1 MKTNNISIISY
12 LVAAV
17 FAIMFFFSEYGN
29 NEMRRQ
35 IKERDRCISS
45 LDSIVRVYLNA
56 EKTDSSYIF
65 RFPVDQYG
73 NKLSIRDLDSIKI
86 ADELIIWQQDAI
98 ILAAKQKY
106 KFDYSIKMD
115 GNLLKIKL
123 WDKKERR
130 CKMN

>member
-12 LVAAV
+12 IVAAV

-35 IKERDRCISS
+35 IKERDRCIAL
-45 LDSIVRVYLNA
+45 LDSIVKVYLNA

-65 RFPVDQYG
+65 RISIDQYG
-73 NKLSIRDLDSIKI
+73 NKLSIRDLDSINI
-86 ADELIIWQQDAI
+86 ANELIIFQQDAI

-106 KFDYSIKMD
+106 NFDYSFKMD

-123 WDKKERR
+123 WDKKKGGVR
-130 CKMN
+130 

>member
-12 LVAAV
+12 IAAV

-35 IKERDRCISS
+35 IKERDQCIAL
-45 LDSIVRVYLNA
+45 LDSIVKVYLNA

-65 RFPVDQYG
+65 NISIDQYG
-73 NKLSIRDLDSIKI
+73 NKLSIRDLDSINI
-86 ADELIIWQQDAI
+86 ANELIIFQQDAI

-106 KFDYSIKMD
+106 KFDYSFKMD

-123 WDKKERR
+123 WDKKKGGAR
-130 CKMN
+130 

>member
-12 LVAAV
+12 IVAAV

-35 IKERDRCISS
+35 IKERDRCIAL
-45 LDSIVRVYLNA
+45 LDSIVKVYLNA

-65 RFPVDQYG
+65 RISIDQYG
-73 NKLSIRDLDSIKI
+73 NKLSIRDLDSINI
-86 ADELIIWQQDAI
+86 ANELIIFQQDAI

-106 KFDYSIKMD
+106 NFDYSFKMD

-123 WDKKERR
+123 WDKKKGGAR
-130 CKMN
+130 